1 MAGWLKSGAVRRMA
15 GRAAA
20 VGSIGMLGLGGAAW
34 AQNSVTVFGGAD
46 AGLRHVNN
54 SAGSR
59 NSMQSGNNYTSR
71 IGLRGVEDLGGGL
84 QASFWLESTV
94 GVPTGAAGSGSTFWD
109 RRATLSLSGKF
120 GELRMGRDYTPMFR
134 AFAGTD
140 VFGYVGVAGMGTVF
154 SADASGPVGGA
165 FGTGA
170 TTVARA
176 NGSFQYYT
184 PNTLGGFYF
193 NGMYAREGGMGPGGF
208 DFWGARAGY
217 ASGPLDASLFGGATK
232 IDKTGQNFRLYGAAV
247 NYTMGNVKLLTSA
260 VQMKYQRAEQTNYS
274 LGVEWKV
281 GPGQI
286 LASYRRV
293 NQSGTNAAGV
303 GIDGNDAN
311 VFGLGYVH
319 NLSKRT
325 ALYGTAAYVNNK
337 GGARFVLPGGQPG
350 HAAGT
355 SSRGAEI
362 GIRHIF

>member
-1 MAGWLKSGAVRRMA
+1 MADELKSGAARCMA

-20 VGSIGMLGLGGAAW
+20 AACVGVLGLGGAAW

-46 AGLRHVNN
+46 AGLRHVSN
-54 SAGSR
+54 SEGSR

-94 GVPTGAAGSGSTFWD
+94 NVSNGSAGTGSTFWD
-109 RRATLSLSGKF
+109 RRATVSLSGNF
-120 GELRMGRDYTPMFR
+120 GEFRLGRDYTPMFR

-140 VFGYVGVAGMGTVF
+140 VFAYVGVAGMGTLYGTG
-154 SADASGPVGGA
+154 ASSPVGGA

-176 NGSFQYYT
+176 NGSFQYFT
-184 PNTLGGFYF
+184 PNTLGGVYF
-193 NGMYAREGGMGPGGF
+193 NGMYAREGGTDPGSF

-217 ASGPLDASLFGGATK
+217 AAGPVDASLFGGSTK
-232 IDKTGQNFRLYGAAV
+232 IEKTGQSFRLYGVAG
-247 NYTMGNVKLLTSA
+247 NYTIGSVKLLASA
-260 VQMKYQRAEQTNYS
+260 VQMKYQQAKQINYS
-274 LGVEWKV
+274 LGAEWTV
-281 GPGQI
+281 GLGQI
-286 LASYRRV
+286 RATYRRI
-293 NQSGTNAAGV
+293 NQSGSNSAGL
-303 GIDGNDAN
+303 GIGGDDAN
-311 VFGLGYVH
+311 VFGVGYVY

-337 GGARFVLPGGQPG
+337 GRARFVLPGGLPG
-350 HAAGT
+350 NAAGT
-355 SSRGAEI
+355 NSRGTEI